1 MNQSLFIVWRESVE
15 ALLVIGIL
23 HAWISQQAERG
34 RAMTFLWGGVAL
46 GLVLSAALGLT
57 ILFAGE
63 WLAGAAGEWFQAAL
77 VLLASLLILQM
88 VGWMRRHGR
97 TFKRDL
103 QQAADAHLNRNGG
116 LGLLLLAMLA
126 VGREGSETVVFLYG
140 LGVHKQGVA
149 LWQFALG
156 GAAGFALALVTF
168 MLLQAGSRLVSW
180 RQFFLFSEIVL
191 LLLGASMLI
200 AGLDRISGQLM
211 ALELPEQ
218 VYAWFGDAL
227 WDTSAGLDDASGLGS
242 VLANFAG
249 YRAMPSLA
257 TVAALAGYWVVVA
270 LWLRRSSPALAPCAR

>member
-34 RAMTFLWGGVAL
+34 RAMTCLWGGVVL
-46 GLVLSAALGLT
+46 GLVLSGALALT

-103 QQAADAHLNRNGG
+103 QQAAGSQLKRNGG

-140 LGVHKQGVA
+140 LGLHKHGAA

-156 GAAGFALALVTF
+156 GVLGLGLAVLTF
-168 MLLQAGSRLVSW
+168 MALQAGSRLLSW
-180 RQFFLFSEIVL
+180 RHFFSFSEIVL
-191 LLLGASMLI
+191 LLLGAALLV

-211 ALELPEQ
+211 AMDLPEQ
-218 VYAWFGDAL
+218 VYGWFGDAL
-227 WDTSAGLDDASGLGS
+227 WDSSAGLDDASGLGAI
-242 VLANFAG
+242 LANFAG

-257 TVAALAGYWVVVA
+257 TISALAGYWTLVA
-270 LWLRRSSPALAPCAR
+270 FWLRRTSATPSPCRN

>member
-23 HAWISQQAERG
+23 HAWISQQAERS
-34 RAMTFLWGGVAL
+34 RAMACLWGGVLL
-46 GLVLSAALGLT
+46 GLLLSAALALT

-63 WLAGAAGEWFQAAL
+63 WLAGTAGEWFQAAL

-103 QQAADAHLNRNGG
+103 QQAAGSQLNRNGG

-140 LGVHKQGVA
+140 LGLHKHGA
-149 LWQFALG
+149 ELWRFTLG
-156 GAAGFALALVTF
+156 GALGLGLAVLTF
-168 MLLQAGSRLVSW
+168 MALQAGSRLLSW
-180 RQFFLFSEIVL
+180 RHFFSFSEILL
-191 LLLGASMLI
+191 LLLGAALLV

-211 ALELPEQ
+211 AMELPEQ
-218 VYAWFGDAL
+218 VYGWFGDAL
-227 WDTSAGLDDASGLGS
+227 WDSSAGLDDASGLGAI
-242 VLANFAG
+242 LANFAG

-257 TVAALAGYWVVVA
+257 TVSALAGYWTLVA
-270 LWLRRSSPALAPCAR
+270 FWLRRSAATPSPWRN

>member
-1 MNQSLFIVWRESVE
+1 MDQSLFIVWRESVE

-34 RAMTFLWGGVAL
+34 RAMSFLWGGVAL
-46 GLVLSAALGLT
+46 GLLLSAALALI

-63 WLAGAAGEWFQAAL
+63 WLAGAAGEWFQAGL
-77 VLLASLLILQM
+77 VLLASVLILQM

-97 TFKRDL
+97 SFRRDL
-103 QQAADAHLNRNGG
+103 QQAADSHLQRNGG
-116 LGLLLLAMLA
+116 FGLLLLAMLA

-140 LGVHKQGVA
+140 LGVHKQGA
-149 LWQFALG
+149 ELGQFALG
-156 GAAGFALALVTF
+156 GALGLGLALLTF
-168 MLLQAGSRLVSW
+168 MLLQAGSRLLSW
-180 RQFFLFSEIVL
+180 RHFFTFSEIVL

-211 ALELPEQ
+211 ALELPVQ

-227 WDTSAGLDDASGLGS
+227 WDTSAGLDDASGLGA

-249 YRAMPSLA
+249 YRAMPSMA
-257 TVAALAGYWVVVA
+257 TVAALAGYWAVVA
-270 LWLRRSSPALAPCAR
+270 LWLRRSSPAVSPCAN

>member
-15 ALLVIGIL
+15 ALLVVGIL
-23 HAWISQQAERG
+23 YAWIGQQAERG
-34 RAMTFLWGGVAL
+34 RAMRFLWCGVAL
-46 GLVLSAALGLT
+46 GLVLSAALAL
-57 ILFAGE
+57 IVLFAGE
-63 WLAGAAGEWFQAAL
+63 WLSGAAGEWFQATL
-77 VLLASLLILQM
+77 VLLASALILQM

-97 TFKRDL
+97 TFKHDL
-103 QQAADAHLNRNGG
+103 QQAADTHLKRNGG

-140 LGVHKQGVA
+140 LGIHKQGVE

-156 GAAGFALALVTF
+156 GALGLGLALLTF

-180 RQFFLFSEIVL
+180 RHFFLFSEIVL

-218 VYAWFGDAL
+218 VYGWFGDAL
-227 WDTSAGLDDASGLGS
+227 WDTSAGLDDSAGLGS

-257 TVAALAGYWVVVA
+257 TVAALAGYWLLVVF
-270 LWLRRSSPALAPCAR
+270 WLRRRAPAVSPCAS

>member
-1 MNQSLFIVWRESVE
+1 MEQSLFIVWRESIE

-23 HAWISQQAERG
+23 QAWISQQAERG
-34 RAMTFLWGGVAL
+34 RAMTCLWGGVAL
-46 GLVLSAALGLT
+46 GLLLSAALALA

-63 WLAGAAGEWFQAAL
+63 WLAGAAGEWFQAGL
-77 VLLASLLILQM
+77 VLLASGLILQM

-97 TFKRDL
+97 TLKSDL
-103 QQAADAHLNRNGG
+103 QQAADSHLQRNGG

-140 LGVHKQGVA
+140 LGVHKHGAA

-156 GAAGFALALVTF
+156 GAAGLGLALLTF

-180 RQFFLFSEIVL
+180 RHFFRCSESVL

-218 VYAWFGDAL
+218 VYGWFGAAL

-257 TVAALAGYWVVVA
+257 TVAVLAGYWLLVA
-270 LWLRRSSPALAPCAR
+270 FWLRRTAPAVSPCAN

>member
-1 MNQSLFIVWRESVE
+1 MEQSMFIVWRESIE

-23 HAWISQQAERG
+23 QAWISQQAERG
-34 RAMTFLWGGVAL
+34 RAMTCLWGGVAL
-46 GLVLSAALGLT
+46 GLLLSAALALA

-63 WLAGAAGEWFQAAL
+63 WLAGAAGEWFQAGL
-77 VLLASLLILQM
+77 VLLASGLILQM

-97 TFKRDL
+97 TLKSDL
-103 QQAADAHLNRNGG
+103 QQAADSHLQRNGG

-140 LGVHKQGVA
+140 LGVHKHGAA

-156 GAAGFALALVTF
+156 GAAGLGLALLTF

-180 RQFFLFSEIVL
+180 RHFFRFSESVL

-218 VYAWFGDAL
+218 VYGWFGAAL

-257 TVAALAGYWVVVA
+257 TVAVLAGYWLLVTF
-270 LWLRRSSPALAPCAR
+270 WLRRTAPAVSPCAH

>member
-1 MNQSLFIVWRESVE
+1 MNQSLFIVWRESIE

-23 HAWISQQAERG
+23 HAWINQQAERG
-34 RAMTFLWGGVAL
+34 RAMTLLWSGVAL
-46 GLVLSAALGLT
+46 GLLLSGALALT

-63 WLAGAAGEWFQAAL
+63 WLAGSAGEWFQAGL
-77 VLLASLLILQM
+77 VLLASGLILQM

-97 TFKRDL
+97 SLKQNL
-103 QQAADAHLNRNGG
+103 QQAADSHLQRNGG

-140 LGVHKQGVA
+140 LGVHKQGAA

-156 GAAGFALALVTF
+156 GAAGLGLALLTF

-180 RQFFLFSEIVL
+180 RHFFGFSEIVL
-191 LLLGASMLI
+191 LLLGAAMLI

-218 VYAWFGDAL
+218 VYGWFGDAL
-227 WDTSAGLDDASGLGS
+227 WDTSAGLDDAAGLGS

-257 TVAALAGYWVVVA
+257 TVAVLAGYWLLVA
-270 LWLRRSSPALAPCAR
+270 FWLRRTAPTVSPCAH

>member
-1 MNQSLFIVWRESVE
+1 MEQSMFIVWRESIE

-23 HAWISQQAERG
+23 QAWISQQAERG
-34 RAMTFLWGGVAL
+34 RAMTCLWGGVAL
-46 GLVLSAALGLT
+46 GLLLSAALALA

-63 WLAGAAGEWFQAAL
+63 WLAGAAGEWFQAGL
-77 VLLASLLILQM
+77 VLLASGLILQM

-97 TFKRDL
+97 TLKSDL
-103 QQAADAHLNRNGG
+103 QQAADSHLQRNGG

-140 LGVHKQGVA
+140 LGVHKHGAA

-156 GAAGFALALVTF
+156 GAAGLGLALLTF

-180 RQFFLFSEIVL
+180 RHFFRCSESVL

-218 VYAWFGDAL
+218 VYGWFGAAL

-257 TVAALAGYWVVVA
+257 TVAVLAGYWLLVA
-270 LWLRRSSPALAPCAR
+270 FWLRRTAPAVSPCAN

>member
-1 MNQSLFIVWRESVE
+1 MNQSLFIVWRESIE

-23 HAWISQQAERG
+23 QAWISQQSERR
-34 RAMTFLWGGVAL
+34 RAMLLLWGGVAL
-46 GLVLSAALGLT
+46 GLLLSAALALT

-63 WLAGAAGEWFQAAL
+63 WLAGAAGEWFQAGL
-77 VLLASLLILQM
+77 VLLASALILQM

-97 TFKRDL
+97 SLKQNL
-103 QQAADAHLNRNGG
+103 QQAADSHLQRNGG

-140 LGVHKQGVA
+140 LGLPKHGA
-149 LWQFALG
+149 ELWQFALG
-156 GAAGFALALVTF
+156 GVLGLGLAVLTF
-168 MLLQAGSRLVSW
+168 MVLQAGSRLFSW
-180 RQFFLFSEIVL
+180 RHFFAFSETVL
-191 LLLGASMLI
+191 LLLGAALLV

-218 VYAWFGDAL
+218 VYGWFGDAL
-227 WDTSAGLDDASGLGS
+227 WDSSAGLDDASGLGA

-257 TVAALAGYWVVVA
+257 TVAALAGYWLLVA
-270 LWLRRSSPALAPCAR
+270 FWLRRTSPAVSPCVD

>member
-1 MNQSLFIVWRESVE
+1 MNQSLFIVWRESIE

-23 HAWISQQAERG
+23 HAWISQQPRRS
-34 RAMTFLWGGVAL
+34 RALACLWGGVAL
-46 GLVLSAALGLT
+46 GLLLSAALALA

-63 WLAGAAGEWFQAAL
+63 WLAGAAGEWFQAGL
-77 VLLASLLILQM
+77 VLLASGLILQM

-97 TFKRDL
+97 TLKSDL
-103 QQAADAHLNRNGG
+103 QQAADSHLQRNGG

-140 LGVHKQGVA
+140 LGVHKHGAA

-156 GAAGFALALVTF
+156 GAAGLGLALLTF

-180 RQFFLFSEIVL
+180 RHFFRCSESVL

-218 VYAWFGDAL
+218 VYGWFGAAL

-257 TVAALAGYWVVVA
+257 TVAVLAGYWLLVA
-270 LWLRRSSPALAPCAR
+270 FWLRRTAPAVSPCAN